1 MFVRPIQGGDQG
13 ILRVLEGKLA
23 RMNQGLSTIWIEWIP
38 VFMQEFV
45 VGIPTT
51 WIRLLRIVFRAVLF
65 FKEAEEAA
73 AVEDVEDQA

>member
-1 MFVRPIQGGDQG
+1 
-13 ILRVLEGKLA
+13 
-23 RMNQGLSTIWIEWIP
+23 
-38 VFMQEFV
+38 MQEFV

-73 AVEDVEDQA
+73 AIEDAEDQA